1 MSLDWQLRLRALRR
15 ALLAI
20 LRAALGLA
28 SMLWTIVMRLPAR
41 ARAAVVL
48 ATLIVG
54 SGMTASAA
62 PSLSVTASGLAVLLV
77 AGCGLWLIVSP
88 AFRRRHW

>member
-28 SMLWTIVMRLPAR
+28 SMLWVMLMRLPAR

-62 PSLSVTASGLAVLLV
+62 PSLSAAVSGLAVLFV
-77 AGCGLWLIVSP
+77 AGCGIWLFVSP
-88 AFRRRHW
+88 AFRGRDW